1 MNRISLSAAPAI
13 RDFRIHL
20 EWLPRSLATLFGQSD
35 GARPTERALTL
46 QLAKGQAKSF
56 ANPRGLQF
64 TCTVGSLWLT
74 IAGEPQD
81 VILEAGESFRC
92 TASAHLVA
100 TAFESSSLDVARFA

>member
-1 MNRISLSAAPAI
+1 MNKISLGAAPAI

-20 EWLPRSLATLFGQSD
+20 EWLPRSLATLFGQSA
-35 GARPTERALTL
+35 GVRPDERALTHR
-46 QLAKGQAKSF
+46 LAKRQAKSF

-81 VILEAGESFRC
+81 IILEAGESFRC
-92 TASAHLVA
+92 AAPGHLVA
-100 TAFESSSLDVARFA
+100 TAFESSSRDVTRFA